1 MSQKFPIREIVR
13 DERCQA
19 RVKPDPDI
27 SEEYANAYR
36 AKAKM
41 PPIEVFI
48 VDGAPYVVDGWH
60 RLAGAIKA
68 EVAWIT
74 CDIVG
79 TGTIDEAIWK
89 ALAAN
94 QTHGYRRSNADKEH
108 AVRLAL
114 GSPIG
119 SEQSSRTIAEHVGV
133 SHPFVERIR
142 TDMEAARRAEV
153 LGQMA
158 DIVATK
164 TGDVET
170 VTTSPVEKRRDSA
183 GRMQPARKPAAR
195 PVAEPEP
202 EPVAV
207 DYPVEDDVP
216 LPHEPETPTVGMPP
230 HGPELLRC
238 AGLIAKL
245 RVSLRTAALPNG
257 TLQTIESELKLTE
270 HRLRGGV
277 PEVCPRCNGAKC
289 NRCQNRG
296 WVERCQ
302 ADGMRAGDKVLG
314 R

>member
-1 MSQKFPIREIVR
+1 MTDTSKKYPIEMLVL
-13 DERCQA
+13 DERLQA
-19 RVKPDPDI
+19 RAAPNNDVI
-27 SEEYANAYR
+27 AEYAAAYK

-41 PPIEVFI
+41 PPVDVFD
-48 VDGAPYVVDGWH
+48 VAGVLYVVDGWH
-60 RLAGAIKA
+60 RIAGALLAGEGFLRA
-68 EVAWIT
+68 VT
-74 CDIVG
+74 VG
-79 TGTIDEAIWK
+79 KGDFDYATWL

-94 QTHGYRRSNADKEH
+94 QQHGVRRTPDDKRR

-114 GSPIG
+114 ESSIG
-119 SEQSSRTIAEHVGV
+119 MEQSSRAIAEHLGV
-133 SHPFVERIR
+133 SDVFVSK
-142 TDMEAARRAEV
+142 MRAERDESRRSQ
-153 LGQMA
+153 LQTFA
-158 DIVATK
+158 PNAPT
-164 TGDVET
+164 E
-170 VTTSPVEKRRDSA
+170 PVKRIGKDGRARSA
-183 GRMQPARKPAAR
+183 PKPRA
-195 PVAEPEP
+195 PKAEPAP

-207 DYPVEDDVP
+207 NYPVEDDAP
-216 LPHEPETPTVGMPP
+216 LPHEPEASSPGLPP

>member
-27 SEEYANAYR
+27 SDEYATAYR

-68 EVAWIT
+68 EVTWIT

-153 LGQMA
+153 LGQVA

-170 VTTSPVEKRRDSA
+170 VTTSTVEKRRDSA

-207 DYPVEDDVP
+207 DYPAEDDVP
-216 LPHEPETPTVGMPP
+216 LPHEPAAAAPGLPP

-238 AGLIAKL
+238 AALAAKF
-245 RVSLRTAALPNG
+245 RRDMRTAALPHG
-257 TLQTIESELKLTE
+257 TLQRIESDLKQFE
-270 HRLRGGV
+270 YSLRADV
-277 PEVCPRCNGAKC
+277 PETCPRCNGATCK
-289 NRCQNRG
+289 RCGWLG
-296 WVERCQ
+296 WVTKSNGDSLRR
-302 ADGMRAGDKVLG
+302 ADEVSR
-314 R
+314 

>member
-1 MSQKFPIREIVR
+1 MTDTSKKYPIEMLVL
-13 DERCQA
+13 DERLQA
-19 RVKPDPDI
+19 RAAPNNDVI
-27 SEEYANAYR
+27 AEYAAAYK

-41 PPIEVFI
+41 PPVDVFD
-48 VDGAPYVVDGWH
+48 VAGVLYVVDGWH
-60 RLAGAIKA
+60 RIAGALLAGEGFLRA
-68 EVAWIT
+68 VT
-74 CDIVG
+74 VG
-79 TGTIDEAIWK
+79 KGDFDYATWL

-94 QTHGYRRSNADKEH
+94 QQHGVRRTPDDKRR

-114 GSPIG
+114 ESSIG
-119 SEQSSRTIAEHVGV
+119 MEQSSRAIAEHLGV
-133 SHPFVERIR
+133 SDVFVSK
-142 TDMEAARRAEV
+142 MRAERDESRRSQ
-153 LGQMA
+153 LQTFA
-158 DIVATK
+158 PNAPT
-164 TGDVET
+164 E
-170 VTTSPVEKRRDSA
+170 PVKRIGKDGRARSA
-183 GRMQPARKPAAR
+183 PKPRA
-195 PVAEPEP
+195 PKAEPAP

-207 DYPVEDDVP
+207 NYPVEDDAP
-216 LPHEPETPTVGMPP
+216 LPHEPEASSPGLPP

-245 RVSLRTAALPNG
+245 RVSLRAAALPNG

>member
-1 MSQKFPIREIVR
+1 MTQKFPIREIVLNQ
-13 DERCQA
+13 RCQA
-19 RVKPDPDI
+19 RVEPHPDI
-27 SEEYANAYR
+27 VDEYAAAYR
-36 AKAKM
+36 SKAKM
-41 PPIEVFI
+41 PPVDVFI
-48 VDGAPYVVDGWH
+48 VDGAPHLIDGWH
-60 RLAGAIKA
+60 RISGAIKA
-68 EVAWIT
+68 EATWIT
-74 CDIVG
+74 CEIVG
-79 TGTIDEAIWK
+79 TGTLEEAVWK

-94 QTHGYRRSNADKEH
+94 QTHGIRRTNEDKRR

-114 GSPIG
+114 ESPIG
-119 SEQSSRTIAEHVGV
+119 NEQSNRVIAEHVGV

-142 TDMEAARRAEV
+142 TDMEASRRAEV
-153 LGQMA
+153 LGQVA

-170 VTTSPVEKRRDSA
+170 VTTSTVEKRRDSA

-245 RVSLRTAALPNG
+245 RVSLRAAALPNG

-277 PEVCPRCNGAKC
+277 PEVCPRCHGAIC
-289 NRCQNRG
+289 GHCYSQG
-296 WVERCQ
+296 WVTRDRGDSLREIDKR
-302 ADGMRAGDKVLG
+302 RAQ
-314 R
+314 